1 MIHIRLNGEPCD
13 LPEEI
18 TVAELIR
25 MRAGVPEL
33 VVAEVN
39 ERILKRSVY
48 DQEVVRN
55 GDTVELLRFVGGG

>member
-18 TVAELIR
+18 SVAELIR

-39 ERILKRSVY
+39 ERILKRDAY
-48 DQEVVRN
+48 AAEMIRH